1 MRWRSA
7 PRPSGRRL
15 RAWLASDGSLSRR
28 LDAAFG
34 GFRVEVV
41 AQGVAP
47 ITADEWRALG
57 RPASRR
63 MHVREVVL
71 HAGGQPLVVARSVL
85 PAVHAGMAWRA
96 VRGLGTRPL
105 AQLLF
110 APKPVGPHA
119 VRRHALGPVRQAL
132 SLHVDE
138 ALGRAPARRAV
149 WGRRALF
156 VRAGVPLLLTEW
168 FLPAVGRRSPA

>member
-1 MRWRSA
+1 MRSRSA
-7 PRPSGRRL
+7 PRPSGRCL

-34 GFRVEVV
+34 GFRVEVI

-47 ITADEWRALG
+47 ARLDEWRALG

-71 HAGGQPLVVARSVL
+71 HAGGRPRVVARSAL
-85 PAVHAGMAWRA
+85 PAVQARMTWRA

-110 APKPVGPHA
+110 APRPVGPLA
-119 VRRHALGPVRQAL
+119 VQRRALGPLRRAL

-168 FLPAVGRRSPA
+168 FLPAATERSPG

>member
-1 MRWRSA
+1 M
-7 PRPSGRRL
+7 L
-15 RAWLASDGSLSRR
+15 RAWLESKGSLSRR

-34 GFRVEVV
+34 DFRVEVV
-41 AQGVAP
+41 AQAVSPCA
-47 ITADEWRALG
+47 IDEWRALG

-71 HAGGQPLVVARSVL
+71 HAGGQPRVVARSVL
-85 PAVHAGMAWRA
+85 PAVQARMAWRA
-96 VRGLGTRPL
+96 VRGLGTAPL

-110 APKPVGPHA
+110 SPKPVGPHA
-119 VRRHALGPVRQAL
+119 VRRASLGLLRRRMSL
-132 SLHVDE
+132 SFKD
-138 ALGRAPARRAV
+138 APNRRAT

-168 FLPAVGRRSPA
+168 FLPSVGESSPG